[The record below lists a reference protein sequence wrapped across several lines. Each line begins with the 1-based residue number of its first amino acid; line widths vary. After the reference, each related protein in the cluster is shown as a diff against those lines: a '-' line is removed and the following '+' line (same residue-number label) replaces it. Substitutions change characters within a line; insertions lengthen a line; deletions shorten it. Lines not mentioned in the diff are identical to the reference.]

1 TAIPTARTT
10 TPRSG
15 GRRPIV
21 WLFGVGATAA
31 TLSLVI
37 GPASIDRTQ
46 VAGICGATWGLAAI
60 LCFVPRRLPRWA
72 VHLLLAAGALLVE
85 WITLA
90 SGDMTS
96 PYPILYFWVATCAF
110 CFLRRIEAAAQG

>member
-1 TAIPTARTT
+1 MPEGRPRARERMTASTAIPTARRR

-31 TLSLVI
+31 TLSLVL

-72 VHLLLAAGALLVE
+72 VHLLLAAGTLLVE

-96 PYPILYFWVATCAF
+96 PYP
-110 CFLRRIEAAAQG
+110 